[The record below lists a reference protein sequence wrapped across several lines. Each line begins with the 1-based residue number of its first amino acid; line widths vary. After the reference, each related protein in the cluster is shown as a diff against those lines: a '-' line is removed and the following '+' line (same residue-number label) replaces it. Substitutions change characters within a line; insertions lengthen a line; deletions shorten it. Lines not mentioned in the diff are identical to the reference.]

1 MDQNEPR
8 GQVIRRLRRRRD
20 FVGMLVAYVVVN
32 LFLVGVWV
40 FTSHDGDFWPIWPI
54 LGWGV
59 GLAFLAT
66 MVEIE
71 LAESWNPLV

>member
-54 LGWGV
+54 SLRKSVWKV
-59 GLAFLAT
+59 AFGSA
-66 MVEIE
+66 
-71 LAESWNPLV
+71 ARRA